1 MAAFSRRRLPR
12 KSAAVAGVGT
22 RNDGRKYAAAAF
34 FLYFGV
40 ELQSRMLGEDWL
52 LCFYPAGATNSI
64 TDATNYPA
72 GTTMDYCPAGATTS
86 LRAWEHR
93 CPRLGRC
100 FILVASPPF
109 RERTCKTSDYL
120 LETIYFG
127 AYEASWV
134 LAERDGVHE
143 SYIGS
148 PANNGECCRA
158 SSCR

>member
-1 MAAFSRRRLPR
+1 MPRITLLVRQWTTTLLVRLLHYGLG
-12 KSAAVAGVGT
+12 SIGVQGLA
-22 RNDGRKYAAAAF
+22 DVL
-34 FLYFGV
+34 FLLHSHF
-40 ELQSRMLGEDWL
+40 ESE
-52 LCFYPAGATNSI
+52 PA
-64 TDATNYPA
+64 
-72 GTTMDYCPAGATTS
+72 
-86 LRAWEHR
+86 
-93 CPRLGRC
+93 RLD
-100 FILVASPPF
+100 
-109 RERTCKTSDYL
+109 DYL